1 MKEYLKKWIKKYL
14 LFAGIFSFFVNV
26 FNLTFPIYM
35 LAIYDRVLKSYSIPT
50 LLTISAGALLAIIV
64 MCLLSILRSKILILA
79 SLNIQHSLSDE
90 VLERII
96 KKQVRPEG
104 GSYRYGLRDLQML
117 RNYLSG
123 SSIFSIFDSPWM
135 PIYLFVVYLIH
146 PYLAILAVSGGIA
159 SFILGYLQ
167 AKFTSKRVET
177 ARAIEDEMN
186 TWQNILLT
194 GAETITVM
202 SMFSGISERW
212 KERNNE
218 LLSVLDES
226 NKLTGAFSSII
237 TSFRSLIPILV
248 YGLGAYL
255 AIHSEVTV
263 GSIIA
268 ASIITRQFLSPI
280 DSMMSTWRQTQEAK
294 GAYKRLDQLL
304 SEYEEKPETQL
315 PAPKGEVSIEGLNF
329 RIGDR
334 QILSNINLKI
344 EPGEVVVIVGPSGS
358 GKTTLCRIMLG
369 IYQPTTGAVKI
380 DGADISQ
387 WDKNELG
394 KFLGYLPQD
403 IQLFEGTVAENIAR
417 LGEVNSEEVIKAAKL
432 AGAHETILS
441 LPQGYDTDIGERGA
455 KLSGGQR
462 QKIGIARAFYGEPK
476 LIVLDEPNSNLDDAG
491 EKALV
496 AGLKTLKER
505 KVTIVVVSHRPS
517 VLSIA
522 DKVLV
527 LRGGR
532 IVMFGPT
539 KQVLQAL
546 MGQPAQQARR
556 GEVRYG
562 RR

>member
-1 MKEYLKKWIKKYL
+1 MKEYLKKWIKKYF

-26 FNLTFPIYM
+26 FNLTFPLYM
-35 LAIYDRVLKSYSIPT
+35 LAIYDRVLNSFSIPT
-50 LLTISAGALLAIIV
+50 LLTISAGALLAVIV
-64 MCLLSILRSKILILA
+64 MCLLDILRSRILILA

-90 VLERII
+90 VLERTI
-96 KKQVRPEG
+96 KKHARPEG
-104 GSYRYGLRDLQML
+104 PSYRYGLRDLQVL
-117 RNYLSG
+117 RNYLGG
-123 SSIFSIFDSPWM
+123 SAIFSIFDSPWM

-167 AKFTSKRVET
+167 AKFTSKRLET
-177 ARAIEDEMN
+177 VRAIEDEMN

-202 SMFSGISERW
+202 NMFPGILERW
-212 KERNNE
+212 EERNNE
-218 LLSVLDES
+218 LLSVLDQS
-226 NKLTGAFSSII
+226 TRLSGIFSSII
-237 TSFRSLIPILV
+237 TSFRTLIPILV
-248 YGLGAYL
+248 YGMGAYL
-255 AIHSEVTV
+255 AIQSQATP

-280 DSMMSTWRQTQEAK
+280 DSIMATWKQTQSAR

-304 SEYEEKPETQL
+304 SEYEEKPETKL
-315 PAPKGEVSIEGLNF
+315 PAPKGEILVEGVNF

-344 EPGEVVVIVGPSGS
+344 QPGELVVIVGPSGS

-369 IYQPTTGAVKI
+369 IYKPTAGTVKI
-380 DGADISQ
+380 DGADILQ
-387 WDKNELG
+387 WDKDELG

-417 LGEVNSEEVIKAAKL
+417 LGKIDSEEVIKAAKL
-432 AGAHETILS
+432 AGAHEMILS

-455 KLSGGQR
+455 KISGGQR

-476 LIVLDEPNSNLDDAG
+476 FIVLDEPNSNLDDMG

-496 AGLKTLKER
+496 AGLKALKER
-505 KVTIVVVSHRPS
+505 KSTIVVVSHRPS

-527 LRGGR
+527 LKEGR

-546 MGQPAQQARR
+546 MGQPAKQAQR

-562 RR
+562 R